1 MKTDA
6 HTMSNPLRMFR
17 TVASAFLGIR
27 GKNSSDQ
34 DLQHLSIKQIVLTA
48 IVVMAL
54 FVTTILLVVK
64 TVLSLVK

>member
-1 MKTDA
+1 
-6 HTMSNPLRMFR
+6 MSNPLRIFR
-17 TVASAFLGIR
+17 TVASAFFGVR
-27 GKNSSDQ
+27 GKKDSDQ

-64 TVLSLVK
+64 TVLS